1 MLKHDIQINLRV
13 NAEEQELL
21 HTNAKKCGLS
31 AAKYLRSLIHG
42 YVPKEQPSVD
52 YKKMIRELHAI
63 GNSMNQ
69 IAARANATGFFLKD
83 RYRAISAYRRSHGK
97 DFGHC
102 TSSISVNC
110 GKQGTIQ
117 NNPIRSC

>member
-1 MLKHDIQINLRV
+1 MLKHDIQINFRV

-42 YVPKEQPSVD
+42 YVPKEQPSAD
-52 YKKMIRELHAI
+52 YKKLIRELHAI

-83 RYRAISAYRRSHGK
+83 RYAEEAKALNTAILDIQKAILLPEKMHGN
-97 DFGHC
+97 DEDMAG
-102 TSSISVNC
+102 
-110 GKQGTIQ
+110 
-117 NNPIRSC
+117 